1 MNSDG
6 NKWYLLLNKKSFQQN
21 YLSIMFLIIVWI
33 MYSLNKIIGLFVTLI
48 AFFSILYLDY
58 HWTVILKVAVII
70 LTSAI
75 LFLTTTKMMKPK
87 LFNNVMTNLI
97 RLNIAMLIFS
107 IGDILLKI
115 QLFLITITTPRF
127 IYSNNVIN
135 KKSNFIDSNLWFVLT
150 SFVLYQYYS
159 NNIHFYSSKNYS
171 MVIFALFFPF
181 INQIFD
187 NEWLEPRALSLC
199 LVTII
204 DAFRLL

>member
-135 KKSNFIDSNLWFVLT
+135 KKSNFIDSNLWIVLT
-150 SFVLYQYYS
+150 TFVLYQYYS
-159 NNIHFYSSKNYS
+159 NNIHFGIRNIPY
-171 MVIFALFFPF
+171 
-181 INQIFD
+181 
-187 NEWLEPRALSLC
+187 W
-199 LVTII
+199 
-204 DAFRLL
+204 

>member
-75 LFLTTTKMMKPK
+75 LFLTTTKMMGSLAQRARGRREERGGRERRQGKKKP
-87 LFNNVMTNLI
+87 
-97 RLNIAMLIFS
+97 
-107 IGDILLKI
+107 
-115 QLFLITITTPRF
+115 
-127 IYSNNVIN
+127 
-135 KKSNFIDSNLWFVLT
+135 
-150 SFVLYQYYS
+150 
-159 NNIHFYSSKNYS
+159 
-171 MVIFALFFPF
+171 
-181 INQIFD
+181 
-187 NEWLEPRALSLC
+187 
-199 LVTII
+199 
-204 DAFRLL
+204 